1 MTSSSCVSTSSI
13 SLQINEQ
20 ANGAAPV
27 RNVARLH
34 VALVRARRAFA
45 WCALYVLRCI
55 RSPAPSVLQ
64 PNALVGD
71 VVGESLIIIASEGF
85 ARLGTF
91 LFKAHGSAPDAITG
105 TDDRNT
111 EVAAPEFF

>member
-13 SLQINEQ
+13 SLRANGD

-27 RNVARLH
+27 RDVARLR
-34 VALVRARRAFA
+34 VARVRPRRAFP
-45 WCALYVLRCI
+45 WFALYVLRCI

-71 VVGESLIIIASEGF
+71 VVGEALIIIASEGF

-91 LFKAHGSAPDAITG
+91 LL
-105 TDDRNT
+105 
-111 EVAAPEFF
+111 